1 MDHVEK
7 VGSWGELYVML
18 GTSSAALIGLLFV
31 ASSLHLKTMVDH
43 PVLRTRSRNL
53 TLHLVVMLVQATAVL
68 TPQPLQ
74 FLGIELIIVNLCGL
88 ALPLTFLYR
97 TIFKRT
103 RRRAKGSGF
112 SLYMGVAYILGYAI
126 GIAGGAALT
135 QSLTWGLYLVTFSNA
150 AFFVLVI
157 LNGWKL
163 MLGIQESE

>member
-1 MDHVEK
+1 MNHVAS
-7 VGSWGELYVML
+7 VGSWSELYVML

-31 ASSLHLKTMVDH
+31 ATSLHLKAMVDH

-68 TPQPLQ
+68 TPQPLRS
-74 FLGIELIIVNLCGL
+74 LGIEIIIVNLCGL

-97 TIFKRT
+97 TIFRPA
-103 RRRAKGSGF
+103 RRRVKGSGF
-112 SLYMGVAYILGYAI
+112 SLYMGIAYILGYAT
-126 GIAGGAALT
+126 GIVGGVALS
-135 QSLTWGLYLVTFSNA
+135 QALLWGLYLVTFSNA
-150 AFFVLVI
+150 IFFVLVI

>member
-1 MDHVEK
+1 MDHVAK

-31 ASSLHLKTMVDH
+31 ATSLHLKTMVDH

-68 TPQPLQ
+68 TPQPLRS
-74 FLGIELIIVNLCGL
+74 LGIEIIIVNLCGL
-88 ALPLTFLYR
+88 VLPLTFLYL
-97 TIFKRT
+97 TIFRPA
-103 RRRAKGSGF
+103 RRRVKGSGF
-112 SLYMGVAYILGYAI
+112 SLYMGIAYILGYAT
-126 GIAGGAALT
+126 GIVGGVALS
-135 QSLTWGLYLVTFSNA
+135 QALLWGLYLVTFSNA
-150 AFFVLVI
+150 IFFVLVI

>member
-1 MDHVEK
+1 MEHLGK

-53 TLHLVVMLVQATAVL
+53 TLHLTVMLVQATAVL
-68 TPQPLQ
+68 MPQPLR
-74 FLGIELIIVNLCGL
+74 FLGIEVIIVNLCGL
-88 ALPLTFLYR
+88 SLPLTFLYR
-97 TIFKRT
+97 AVSRRT

-112 SLYMGVAYILGYAI
+112 SLYMGIAYILAYTI
-126 GIAGGAALT
+126 GIAGGVALS
-135 QSLTWGLYLVTFSNA
+135 QSLLSGLYLVTFSNA
-150 AFFVLVI
+150 VFFVLVI